1 MAASPRVLAVV
12 NSPGS
17 GPRRL
22 ATWLEESGVEVVERR
37 GADGLPATLDG
48 FHGLVLLGG
57 GLMPDDYEKAGW
69 LRAERRLTEQAIEL
83 DLPTLGICLG
93 AQVIADVAGGEVR
106 ASFGPKERGST
117 IIRSTEA
124 GKLDPVLTAIG
135 EAAPMI
141 ENHEDLITRL
151 PPGAVLL
158 ASSDAVQNQAF
169 VLGRHVRG
177 VQFHPEASAANLA
190 SWDDAALRGEGY
202 DVAALVAMAER
213 DDEANTRASRLLIGA
228 FGDEVR
234 ARALG
239 EQ

>member
-1 MAASPRVLAVV
+1 L
-12 NSPGS
+12 G
-17 GPRRL
+17 
-22 ATWLEESGVEVVERR
+22 TWLEQSGVDVVERH
-37 GADGLPATLDG
+37 GADGLPETLDG

-57 GLMPDDYEKAGW
+57 GLMPDDYEKADW
-69 LRAERRLTEQAIEL
+69 LRAERRLTEQAIES

-117 IIRSTEA
+117 VIRATAE
-124 GKLDPVLTAIG
+124 GRLDPVLAALG

-141 ENHEDLITRL
+141 ENHQDLITRL

-169 VLGRHVRG
+169 VLGEHVRG

-190 SWDDAALRGEGY
+190 GWDDAALRGEGY
-202 DVAALVAMAER
+202 DIAALVATAEA
-213 DDEANTRASRLLIGA
+213 DDEANTRASRLLVEA

-234 ARALG
+234 ARARA
-239 EQ
+239 ER